1 MEEVIPIKS
10 KREAK
15 RVLKENNDLVKESD
29 IRTTVQN
36 SLKKLNDV
44 EQRIDEI
51 ENRGFF
57 KRMIG
62 GITGKN
68 NRNMI
73 SAMRDLTEAQQL
85 TIRLVLSL
93 AVMHGQNHRK
103 LNEILDELDNA
114 KGTYTRLGEHI
125 EFLYEQVELV
135 KERESKSK
143 KYSAINTNFGKII
156 VTLMIILSLFALN
169 KFIF

>member
-114 KGTYTRLGEHI
+114 KRYIH
-125 EFLYEQVELV
+125 
-135 KERESKSK
+135 
-143 KYSAINTNFGKII
+143 
-156 VTLMIILSLFALN
+156 
-169 KFIF
+169 